1 RSCSANQVVK
11 KTESLRRYQSFR
23 AKNMINI
30 KFQYIH
36 IRHKHFRLA
45 DTDMPRNV
53 SAVSGWGGGE

>member
-1 RSCSANQVVK
+1 
-11 KTESLRRYQSFR
+11 
-23 AKNMINI
+23 MINI